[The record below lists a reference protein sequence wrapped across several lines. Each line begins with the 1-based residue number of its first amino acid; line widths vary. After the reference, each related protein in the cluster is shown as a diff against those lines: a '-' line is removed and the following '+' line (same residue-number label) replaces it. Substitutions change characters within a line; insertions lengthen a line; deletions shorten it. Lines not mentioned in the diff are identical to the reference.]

1 MSSISNLPETFVP
14 GFHDETWVRKMEYKE
29 LGKTGMKVSK
39 ISIGG
44 ATFTS
49 AFYG

>member
-1 MSSISNLPETFVP
+1 MSSALPPTFVE
-14 GFHDETWVRKMEYKE
+14 GFHDEASVRKMEYQP

-44 ATFTS
+44 GTMCS